1 MVVALLVFN
10 AFICMDCRWVP
21 YNLVRSHLD
30 DSPFVCLSDVALS
43 KALASENGG
52 KVPRSEHEDKEEVE
66 AM

>member
-1 MVVALLVFN
+1 
-10 AFICMDCRWVP
+10 MDCRWVP

-30 DSPFVCLSDVALS
+30 DSPFVCLSDVAVS

-52 KVPRSEHEDKEEVE
+52 KVPPSEHEDKEEVE